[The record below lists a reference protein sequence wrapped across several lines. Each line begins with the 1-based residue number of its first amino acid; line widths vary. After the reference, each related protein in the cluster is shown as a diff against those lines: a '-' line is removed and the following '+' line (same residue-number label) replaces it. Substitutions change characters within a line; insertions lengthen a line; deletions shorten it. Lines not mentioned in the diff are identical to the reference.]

1 MPPFFMQIS
10 QLLLYFCCCLMEM
23 FDKVAA
29 GEKSICVLGLGYV
42 GLPIALEF
50 ARKFN
55 VVGFDINEERVQ
67 LMKQGIDPSKEIE
80 TEIFLGKKIT
90 FTSNIEDIK
99 DCGIYIVAVP
109 TPINDANEPE
119 LKPLIGASTTVGK
132 VISKGDYVIYEST
145 TYPGCT
151 EDDCVP
157 VIEEISGF
165 KIGADFKVG
174 YSPERINPGDK
185 ERPLT
190 KILKIV
196 SGSDEEALRNVSKL
210 YASIIEAGIYE
221 AASIK
226 VAEAAKIIENTQR
239 DVNISLM
246 NELSMIF
253 NKIGI
258 NTHDVIDAAATK
270 WNFHRYS
277 PGLVGGHCIGVD
289 PYYLVH
295 KAEAL
300 GLHPRVIAAG
310 RYTNDNMPAHIA
322 QKAIKQLNAKG
333 KVVKDSRILI
343 MGATFKENVAD
354 IRNSKIVDVVTELQ
368 SYSVNVDVIDPHADT
383 NELKHE
389 YGFGLAS
396 EPCGKYDGIILAVSH
411 DGYKNLPAS
420 WYEQHATADA
430 FLFDLKAIFRKPETR
445 PALDYWSL

>member
-1 MPPFFMQIS
+1 
-10 QLLLYFCCCLMEM
+10 MEM

-29 GEKSICVLGLGYV
+29 GEKSICVIGLGYV

-50 ARKFN
+50 ARNFK
-55 VVGFDINEERVQ
+55 VVGFDINQERID

-80 TEIFLGKKIT
+80 GSEFNNRQIQ
-90 FTSNIEDIK
+90 FTTNIADIA

-109 TPINDANEPE
+109 TPINEANEPD
-119 LKPLIGASTTVGK
+119 LKPLVGSSTAVGK

-151 EDDCVP
+151 EEDCVP
-157 VIEEISGF
+157 IIESISGL
-165 KIGADFKVG
+165 KMGQDFKVG

-196 SGSDEEALRNVSKL
+196 SGNDEEALRNISKL
-210 YASIIEAGIYE
+210 YGSIITAGIHE
-221 AASIK
+221 AVSIK

-258 NTHDVIDAAATK
+258 NTFDVIEAAGTK
-270 WNFHRYS
+270 WNFHKYT

-295 KAEAL
+295 KAEML
-300 GLHPRVIAAG
+300 GIHPRVIAAG
-310 RYTNDNMPAHIA
+310 RYTNDNMAAHIA
-322 QKAIKQLNAKG
+322 QNAIKKLNALG
-333 KVVKDSRILI
+333 KIVKDSRILI

-354 IRNSKIVDVVTELQ
+354 IRNSKIVDIVNELR
-368 SYSVNVDVIDPHADT
+368 SYSVNVDVIDPHADSD
-383 NELKHE
+383 ELKHE

-396 EPCGKYDGIILAVSH
+396 EPCGQYDGIILAVSH
-411 DGYKNLPAS
+411 NEYKSLSNS
-420 WYEQHATADA
+420 WFESNCKAEG
-430 FLFDLKAIFRKPETR
+430 FLFDLKGLYRIESSR
-445 PALDYWSL
+445 PKLDYWSL

>member
-1 MPPFFMQIS
+1 
-10 QLLLYFCCCLMEM
+10 M
-23 FDKVAA
+23 FDQVSSSQ
-29 GEKSICVLGLGYV
+29 KSICVIGLGYV

-50 ARKFN
+50 ARKFR
-55 VVGFDINEERVQ
+55 VVGFDINHERIS
-67 LMKQGIDPSKEIE
+67 LMQQGIDPSKEIE
-80 TEIFLGKKIT
+80 SKEFEGRNIV
-90 FTSNIEDIK
+90 FTSNANDIK
-99 DCGIYIVAVP
+99 ECGVYIVAVP
-109 TPINDANEPE
+109 TPINESNEPE
-119 LKPLIGASTTVGK
+119 LKPLIGASTAVGK
-132 VISKGDYVIYEST
+132 AISKGDYVIYEST

-151 EDDCVP
+151 EEDCVP
-157 VIEEISGF
+157 VIEQLSGL
-165 KIGADFKVG
+165 KMGVDFKVG

-196 SGSDEEALRNVSKL
+196 SGSDEEALQNVSKL
-210 YASIIEAGIYE
+210 YASIITAGVYE

-258 NTHDVIDAAATK
+258 STHDVIDAAATK
-270 WNFHRYS
+270 WNFHRYQ

-289 PYYLVH
+289 PYYLLH
-295 KAEAL
+295 KAEAM

-310 RYTNDNMPAHIA
+310 RFTNDNMPAHIA
-322 QKAIKQLNAKG
+322 QKAIKKLNVRG
-333 KVVKDSRILI
+333 KVVKDCRILI

-354 IRNSKIVDVVTELQ
+354 IRNSKIVDVVNELI
-368 SYSVNVDVIDPHADT
+368 SYSVNVDVVDPYASSE
-383 NELKHE
+383 ELKHE

-411 DGYKNLPAS
+411 DQYKDLPAS
-420 WYEQHATADA
+420 WFDQHATADG
-430 FLFDLKAIFRKPETR
+430 FFFDIKALFRKPESR
-445 PALDYWSL
+445 PGLDYWSL

>member
-1 MPPFFMQIS
+1 M
-10 QLLLYFCCCLMEM
+10 MEM
-23 FDKVAA
+23 FDKVFS
-29 GEKSICVLGLGYV
+29 GEKSICVIGLGYV

-50 ARKFN
+50 ARKFQ
-55 VVGFDINEERVQ
+55 VVGFDINDERIK
-67 LMKQGIDPSKEIE
+67 LMQQGIDPSKEIDASE
-80 TEIFLGKKIT
+80 FEGRKIR
-90 FTSNIEDIK
+90 FTANADDIK
-99 DCGIYIVAVP
+99 ECGVYIVAVP
-109 TPINDANEPE
+109 TPINESNEPE
-119 LKPLIGASTTVGK
+119 LKPLIGASTAVGK
-132 VISKGDYVIYEST
+132 AISKGDYVIYEST

-157 VIEEISGF
+157 VIEELSGL
-165 KIGADFKVG
+165 KMGVDFKVG

-210 YASIIEAGIYE
+210 YASIIEAGVYE

-258 NTHDVIDAAATK
+258 STHDVIDAAATK
-270 WNFHRYS
+270 WNFHRYQ

-289 PYYLVH
+289 PYYLLH
-295 KAEAL
+295 KAEAM

-310 RYTNDNMPAHIA
+310 RFTNDNMPAHIA
-322 QKAIKQLNAKG
+322 QKAVKKLNARG

-354 IRNSKIVDVVTELQ
+354 IRNSKIVDVVNELI
-368 SYSVNVDVIDPHADT
+368 SYSVNVDVVDPYASADEV
-383 NELKHE
+383 NHE
-389 YGFGLAS
+389 YGFSLAS
-396 EPCGKYDGIILAVSH
+396 EPCGQYDGIVLAVSH
-411 DGYKNLPAS
+411 DEYKKLPAS
-420 WYEQHATADA
+420 WFEKHATEDGFFFDIKA
-430 FLFDLKAIFRKPETR
+430 LFRNPESR

>member
-1 MPPFFMQIS
+1 
-10 QLLLYFCCCLMEM
+10 M
-23 FDKVAA
+23 FDQVSS
-29 GEKSICVLGLGYV
+29 GQKSICVIGLGYV

-50 ARKFN
+50 ARKFR
-55 VVGFDINEERVQ
+55 VVGFDINQERIE
-67 LMKQGIDPSKEIE
+67 LMQKGIDPSKEIDASE
-80 TEIFLGKKIT
+80 FEGRNIVFTANPDEIK
-90 FTSNIEDIK
+90 E
-99 DCGIYIVAVP
+99 CGVYIVAVP
-109 TPINDANEPE
+109 TPINESNEPE
-119 LKPLIGASTTVGK
+119 LKPLIGASTAVGK
-132 VISKGDYVIYEST
+132 AISKGDYVIYEST

-151 EDDCVP
+151 EEDCVP
-157 VIEEISGF
+157 VIEQISGL
-165 KIGADFKVG
+165 KRGVDFKVG

-196 SGSDEEALRNVSKL
+196 SGSDEEALQNVSKL
-210 YASIIEAGIYE
+210 YASIITAGVYE

-258 NTHDVIDAAATK
+258 NTYDVIDAAATK
-270 WNFHRYS
+270 WNFHRYQ

-289 PYYLVH
+289 PYYLLH
-295 KAEAL
+295 KAEAM

-310 RYTNDNMPAHIA
+310 RFTNDNMPAHIA
-322 QKAIKQLNAKG
+322 QKAIKKLNACG
-333 KVVKDSRILI
+333 KVVKECRILV

-354 IRNSKIVDVVTELQ
+354 IRNSKIVDVVNELV
-368 SYSVNVDVIDPHADT
+368 SYSVNVDVVDPYASSD
-383 NELKHE
+383 ELEHE

-396 EPCGKYDGIILAVSH
+396 EPCGRYDGIILAVSH
-411 DGYKNLPAS
+411 DQYKNLPAA
-420 WYEQHATADA
+420 WFENHATADA
-430 FLFDLKAIFRKPETR
+430 FLFDIKALFRKPESR